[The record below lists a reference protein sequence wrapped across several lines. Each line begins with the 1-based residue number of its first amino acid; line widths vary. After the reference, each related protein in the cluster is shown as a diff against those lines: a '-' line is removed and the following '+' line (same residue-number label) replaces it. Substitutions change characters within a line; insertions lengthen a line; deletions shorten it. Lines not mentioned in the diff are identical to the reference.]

1 MSKYQ
6 NYLGAL
12 CGCLFFLSPRG
23 QAVEPDALTQADAIQ
38 KAISQNKLILLIVSD
53 TNNCTA
59 CISLEFG
66 TLPSTNNPPM
76 RQFMEESFVYWAC
89 GPEQQCTEF
98 RTYTGEGTIPLPEFF
113 IIDPRNPQTYYSG
126 FGDAD
131 PLIFYYWARTGL
143 LKMTKPVV
151 ITPQPN
157 ETFPDKN
164 IVVQGRSVS
173 TNVFIRGIYYKLNAG
188 AWTYSNAS
196 DTINWQVS
204 LDPAQV
210 ADSNVFQVYA
220 LDSSLNKSQ
229 TNEVTF
235 FSGQGK
241 SPATVILSNLSQMYD
256 GTAKTVKATTT
267 PAGLTVDVTYNGSAI
282 EPIDAGGYTVIG
294 TVNNPYYEGSATNT
308 LVIADPAPTL
318 APPPMTLGRTN
329 NIITL
334 GWPANAIGLK
344 LQSTPV
350 LPATN
355 WQEVV
360 ASDRTNSVNVTLGAS
375 NQFFRLKN

>member
-6 NYLGAL
+6 KFLLAL
-12 CGCLFFLSPRG
+12 FLFLFFLSPRG

-38 KAISQNKLILLIVSD
+38 KAISQNKMILLIVSD

-59 CISLEFG
+59 CVSLEFV
-66 TLPSTNNPPM
+66 TLPATNNPPM
-76 RQFMEESFVYWAC
+76 RQFIGESFVYWAC
-89 GPEQQCTEF
+89 GPEQHCTEF
-98 RTYTGEGTIPLPEFF
+98 RTYTGDGTIPLPEFF
-113 IIDPRNPQTYYSG
+113 IIDPRNPQKYYSG
-126 FGDAD
+126 FGDSD
-131 PLIFYYWARTGL
+131 PLIFYNWARTGL

-157 ETFPDKN
+157 ETFPDQN

-173 TNVFIRGIYYKLNAG
+173 TNVFIRGVYYKLNAG
-188 AWTYSNAS
+188 AWTYTNAS
-196 DTINWQVS
+196 DMINWQVS

-220 LDSSLNKSQ
+220 LDVSNHKSQ

-235 FSGQGK
+235 FYGQGK
-241 SPATVILSNLSQMYD
+241 SPATVTLGNLSQMYD
-256 GTAKTVKATTT
+256 GTAKTAKATTT
-267 PAGLTVDVTYNGSAI
+267 PAGLTVDVTYNGSADA
-282 EPIDAGGYTVIG
+282 PMDAGSYTVIG
-294 TVNNPYYEGSATNT
+294 TVNNPYYEGRATNT
-308 LVIADPAPTL
+308 LVITGP
-318 APPPMTLGRTN
+318 APPPAPPNMTLGRTN

-334 GWPANAIGLK
+334 NWPTNAMGLK

-355 WQEVV
+355 WQDVV
-360 ASDRTNSVNVTLGAS
+360 ASEMTNSVNVTIGAS